1 MIRPINE
8 DQITVL
14 MMLLLQP
21 WWLQSPILSWREF
34 QIVLI
39 AKSLQ
44 LAAAA
49 SPPSHQLGRKWRFPL
64 KKYFFCS
71 LCTSKVI
78 PKEMSESRLMKYTLS
93 QPKIF
98 WLFNQY
104 FETQRKI
111 VRYWGTSK
119 QQPTSTFTDCNLWNF
134 ASGRGLSSSTN
145 PKEKTNGTKVLL
157 SLSLSRL
164 SYFFLLWATSTGAR
178 LGQKCIQKNS

>member
-39 AKSLQ
+39 AKTLQ
-44 LAAAA
+44 H
-49 SPPSHQLGRKWRFPL
+49 HQLGRKWWFPF
-64 KKYFFCS
+64 KKKVLFLQFMHVKSNTKRNVRVKVDEIYF
-71 LCTSKVI
+71 I
-78 PKEMSESRLMKYTLS
+78 S

-104 FETQRKI
+104 TLKTQRKI

-145 PKEKTNGTKVLL
+145 PKEKTNGTKELE
-157 SLSLSRL
+157 SITLSRL

-178 LGQKCIQKNS
+178 

>member
-1 MIRPINE
+1 MTAIS
-8 DQITVL
+8 DFVL
-14 MMLLLQP
+14 AGI
-21 WWLQSPILSWREF
+21 SNRIDCKIS
-34 QIVLI
+34 
-39 AKSLQ
+39 S
-44 LAAAA
+44 A
-49 SPPSHQLGRKWRFPL
+49 SSELGRKWWFPFE

-145 PKEKTNGTKVLL
+145 PKDKTNGTKELKSRTL
-157 SLSLSRL
+157 SLS
-164 SYFFLLWATSTGAR
+164 FFLSGQYQLVHGWVRKCSPKNLHSKIVAFGTH
-178 LGQKCIQKNS
+178 LG

>member
-1 MIRPINE
+1 
-8 DQITVL
+8 
-14 MMLLLQP
+14 MMLLLQQA
-21 WWLQSPILSWREF
+21 WRLQSPILSWREF

-64 KKYFFCS
+64 KKYFFLQFMHVKS
-71 LCTSKVI
+71 NTKRNVRVKVDEI
-78 PKEMSESRLMKYTLS
+78 YFIS

-104 FETQRKI
+104 TLKTQRKI

-145 PKEKTNGTKVLL
+145 PKEKTNGTKELKSRTL
-157 SLSLSRL
+157 SLSL
-164 SYFFLLWATSTGAR
+164 FLWAIWTCAW
-178 LGQKCIQKNS
+178 LGQKCSPKNLHSKIVAFGTHLG

>member
-1 MIRPINE
+1 MTAIS
-8 DQITVL
+8 DFVL
-14 MMLLLQP
+14 AGI
-21 WWLQSPILSWREF
+21 SNRIDCKIS
-34 QIVLI
+34 
-39 AKSLQ
+39 S
-44 LAAAA
+44 A
-49 SPPSHQLGRKWRFPL
+49 SSELGRKWWFPFE

-145 PKEKTNGTKVLL
+145 PKEKTNGTKELKSRTL
-157 SLSLSRL
+157 SLSLSL
-164 SYFFLLWATSTGAR
+164 FFS
-178 LGQKCIQKNS
+178 LGNMNWCTDRSKCLPKNLHSKIVAFGTHLG